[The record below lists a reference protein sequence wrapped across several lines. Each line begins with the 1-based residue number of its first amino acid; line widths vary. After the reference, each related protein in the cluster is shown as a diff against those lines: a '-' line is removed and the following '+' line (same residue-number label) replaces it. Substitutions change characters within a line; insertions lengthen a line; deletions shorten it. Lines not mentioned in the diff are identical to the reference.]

1 MKGTTGNA
9 GPGPVIVGV
18 GGSEPGRRAAL
29 GAATEATRRDSPL
42 RIVYAADTVGR
53 VLHLPAERIERVRG
67 GCHELLRETAAASR
81 KWSS

>member
-9 GPGPVIVGV
+9 GPGSVSVGV

-42 RIVYAADTVGR
+42 RIVYAADTACR

-67 GCHELLRETAAASR
+67 RCQLLRETAAASR